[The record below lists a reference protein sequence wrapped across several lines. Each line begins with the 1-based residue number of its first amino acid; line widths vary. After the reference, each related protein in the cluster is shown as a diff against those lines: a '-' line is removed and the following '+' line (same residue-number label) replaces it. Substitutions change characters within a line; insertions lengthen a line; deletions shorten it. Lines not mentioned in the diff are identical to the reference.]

1 VARKAMTPNSLY
13 VLIKLAALKFST
25 QILSKREIEMSKIYW
40 CCRSQLSAIA
50 KINIGGFS
58 SNKLQPLLKNRVNFF
73 GKRINFSGQLG
84 KLK

>member
-1 VARKAMTPNSLY
+1 
-13 VLIKLAALKFST
+13 
-25 QILSKREIEMSKIYW
+25 MSKIYW
-40 CCRSQLSAIA
+40 RCRSQLSAIA

-73 GKRINFSGQLG
+73 GKRINFATQLG